1 MKVICSDRLSGAAR
15 EFETL
20 WSRVSYDDVA
30 VFIELC
36 PFSCDEEYEVV
47 CGDRTIEIRAGRV
60 RAAYYAVYDYFE
72 SAYGVSYYWDGDIY
86 PDEKKAF

>member
-20 WSRVSYDDVA
+20 WNRVSYDDVA

-47 CGDRTIEIRAGRV
+47 CGDRLVLRSLAEAGTRCV
-60 RAAYYAVYDYFE
+60 LLV
-72 SAYGVSYYWDGDIY
+72 
-86 PDEKKAF
+86 